1 VNSNAISTGA
11 RAVVLVIVLSVAAV
25 SGLIVGNA
33 VQGRL
38 GAADTSAQLGGM
50 VPANRGGT
58 PTAGPDLGNFVPA
71 NQGGTAR
78 ATRLD
83 GSADY
88 GVRHMATT
96 PASDLDESADYGTR
110 HPTQAAPPK
119 AIKATT
125 PTPR

>member
-1 VNSNAISTGA
+1 MNSNAISTGA
-11 RAVVLVIVLSVAAV
+11 RAIVLVIVLSVAAV

-33 VQGRL
+33 IQGRP
-38 GAADTSAQLGGM
+38 GAADTSAQVGGM
-50 VPANRGGT
+50 VPSNRGGT
-58 PTAGPDLGNFVPA
+58 PTAGPELGNFVPA

-78 ATRLD
+78 ATKLD

-88 GVRHMATT
+88 AVRHMATA
-96 PASDLDESADYGTR
+96 PATDLDESADYGTR
-110 HPTQAAPPK
+110 HPTKTAAPK